1 MIVSAEK
8 RLQIFVHN
16 VIILKQKKREIAKEK
31 FYAAKK
37 PIKIWDVNV
46 NNIAIS
52 KSIKTKTNYEYLIE
66 IKFDKAIK
74 PLDLIMP
81 KISGYVKKIKVE
93 DKINKLVSFIIDDD
107 MLLEKY
113 ESIWTKI
120 ENIRNIELNA
130 LPVYDDKC
138 I

>member
-1 MIVSAEK
+1 M
-8 RLQIFVHN
+8 
-16 VIILKQKKREIAKEK
+16 
-31 FYAAKK
+31 
-37 PIKIWDVNV
+37 
-46 NNIAIS
+46 
-52 KSIKTKTNYEYLIE
+52 IE

-93 DKINKLVSFIIDDD
+93 DKINKLVSFLIDDD
-107 MLLEKY
+107 ILLEKY
-113 ESIWTKI
+113 KSIWIKI
-120 ENIRNIELNA
+120 ENLRNIELNA

>member
-1 MIVSAEK
+1 
-8 RLQIFVHN
+8 
-16 VIILKQKKREIAKEK
+16 
-31 FYAAKK
+31 
-37 PIKIWDVNV
+37 
-46 NNIAIS
+46 
-52 KSIKTKTNYEYLIE
+52 
-66 IKFDKAIK
+66 
-74 PLDLIMP
+74 MP

-120 ENIRNIELNA
+120 ENIRNLDLNA

>member
-1 MIVSAEK
+1 
-8 RLQIFVHN
+8 
-16 VIILKQKKREIAKEK
+16 
-31 FYAAKK
+31 
-37 PIKIWDVNV
+37 
-46 NNIAIS
+46 
-52 KSIKTKTNYEYLIE
+52 
-66 IKFDKAIK
+66 
-74 PLDLIMP
+74 MP

-130 LPVYDDKC
+130 LPGYDDKC

>member
-1 MIVSAEK
+1 M
-8 RLQIFVHN
+8 
-16 VIILKQKKREIAKEK
+16 
-31 FYAAKK
+31 
-37 PIKIWDVNV
+37 
-46 NNIAIS
+46 
-52 KSIKTKTNYEYLIE
+52 IE

-81 KISGYVKKIKVE
+81 KISGYVKKTKVE
-93 DKINKLVSFIIDDD
+93 DKINKLVSFLIDDD

-113 ESIWTKI
+113 KSIWIKI
-120 ENIRNIELNA
+120 ENLRNIELNA

>member
-1 MIVSAEK
+1 M
-8 RLQIFVHN
+8 
-16 VIILKQKKREIAKEK
+16 
-31 FYAAKK
+31 
-37 PIKIWDVNV
+37 
-46 NNIAIS
+46 
-52 KSIKTKTNYEYLIE
+52 IE

-113 ESIWTKI
+113 ESIWTKT

>member
-1 MIVSAEK
+1 
-8 RLQIFVHN
+8 
-16 VIILKQKKREIAKEK
+16 
-31 FYAAKK
+31 
-37 PIKIWDVNV
+37 
-46 NNIAIS
+46 
-52 KSIKTKTNYEYLIE
+52 
-66 IKFDKAIK
+66 
-74 PLDLIMP
+74 MP

-113 ESIWTKI
+113 KSIWTKI

-130 LPVYDDKC
+130 LPGYDDKC

>member
-1 MIVSAEK
+1 
-8 RLQIFVHN
+8 
-16 VIILKQKKREIAKEK
+16 
-31 FYAAKK
+31 
-37 PIKIWDVNV
+37 
-46 NNIAIS
+46 
-52 KSIKTKTNYEYLIE
+52 
-66 IKFDKAIK
+66 
-74 PLDLIMP
+74 MP

>member
-1 MIVSAEK
+1 M
-8 RLQIFVHN
+8 
-16 VIILKQKKREIAKEK
+16 
-31 FYAAKK
+31 
-37 PIKIWDVNV
+37 
-46 NNIAIS
+46 
-52 KSIKTKTNYEYLIE
+52 IE
-66 IKFDKAIK
+66 IKFDKTIK

-93 DKINKLVSFIIDDD
+93 DKINKLVSFLIDDD

-113 ESIWTKI
+113 KSIWIKI
-120 ENIRNIELNA
+120 ENLRNIELNA

>member
-1 MIVSAEK
+1 M
-8 RLQIFVHN
+8 
-16 VIILKQKKREIAKEK
+16 
-31 FYAAKK
+31 
-37 PIKIWDVNV
+37 
-46 NNIAIS
+46 
-52 KSIKTKTNYEYLIE
+52 IE

>member
-1 MIVSAEK
+1 M
-8 RLQIFVHN
+8 
-16 VIILKQKKREIAKEK
+16 
-31 FYAAKK
+31 
-37 PIKIWDVNV
+37 
-46 NNIAIS
+46 
-52 KSIKTKTNYEYLIE
+52 IE

-113 ESIWTKI
+113 KSIWTKI

>member
-1 MIVSAEK
+1 
-8 RLQIFVHN
+8 
-16 VIILKQKKREIAKEK
+16 
-31 FYAAKK
+31 
-37 PIKIWDVNV
+37 
-46 NNIAIS
+46 
-52 KSIKTKTNYEYLIE
+52 
-66 IKFDKAIK
+66 
-74 PLDLIMP
+74 MP

-113 ESIWTKI
+113 ESIWTKT

>member
-1 MIVSAEK
+1 M
-8 RLQIFVHN
+8 
-16 VIILKQKKREIAKEK
+16 
-31 FYAAKK
+31 
-37 PIKIWDVNV
+37 
-46 NNIAIS
+46 
-52 KSIKTKTNYEYLIE
+52 IE

-93 DKINKLVSFIIDDD
+93 DKINKLVSFLIDDD

-113 ESIWTKI
+113 KSIWIKI
-120 ENIRNIELNA
+120 ENLRNIELNA

>member
-1 MIVSAEK
+1 
-8 RLQIFVHN
+8 
-16 VIILKQKKREIAKEK
+16 
-31 FYAAKK
+31 
-37 PIKIWDVNV
+37 
-46 NNIAIS
+46 
-52 KSIKTKTNYEYLIE
+52 
-66 IKFDKAIK
+66 
-74 PLDLIMP
+74 MP

-113 ESIWTKI
+113 KSIWTKI

>member
-1 MIVSAEK
+1 M
-8 RLQIFVHN
+8 
-16 VIILKQKKREIAKEK
+16 
-31 FYAAKK
+31 
-37 PIKIWDVNV
+37 
-46 NNIAIS
+46 
-52 KSIKTKTNYEYLIE
+52 IE

-120 ENIRNIELNA
+120 QNIRNIELHA

>member
-1 MIVSAEK
+1 M
-8 RLQIFVHN
+8 
-16 VIILKQKKREIAKEK
+16 
-31 FYAAKK
+31 
-37 PIKIWDVNV
+37 
-46 NNIAIS
+46 
-52 KSIKTKTNYEYLIE
+52 IE

-113 ESIWTKI
+113 KSIWTKI

-130 LPVYDDKC
+130 LPGYDDKC

>member
-1 MIVSAEK
+1 M
-8 RLQIFVHN
+8 
-16 VIILKQKKREIAKEK
+16 
-31 FYAAKK
+31 
-37 PIKIWDVNV
+37 
-46 NNIAIS
+46 
-52 KSIKTKTNYEYLIE
+52 IE

-120 ENIRNIELNA
+120 ENIINIELNA

>member
-1 MIVSAEK
+1 M
-8 RLQIFVHN
+8 
-16 VIILKQKKREIAKEK
+16 
-31 FYAAKK
+31 
-37 PIKIWDVNV
+37 
-46 NNIAIS
+46 
-52 KSIKTKTNYEYLIE
+52 IE

-93 DKINKLVSFIIDDD
+93 DKINKLVSFIKDDD

-113 ESIWTKI
+113 KSICTKI

-130 LPVYDDKC
+130 LPGYDDKC

>member
-1 MIVSAEK
+1 M
-8 RLQIFVHN
+8 FVHN

-113 ESIWTKI
+113 KSICTKI

-130 LPVYDDKC
+130 LPGYDDKC